1 MSSHLTNFGTLSG
14 DQLQAWSR
22 DFWKVARNQ
31 SFINQFAGTGS
42 NAMVQRVT
50 ELTKSQKGTKANIT
64 LLADMTGDG
73 ITGDY
78 TLEGNEEALRA
89 YDISIELDQLR
100 FANRIAGRI
109 ADQKTVVNFREQSRD
124 ALAYAMADRID
135 QLAFLTLSGVGY
147 NMKNNGATRANSED
161 PSGDTT
167 KSGNALQDLEFSSDV
182 SAPTDARWLRVSGS
196 GDNASLADGDTDVI
210 TADDKLGYRS
220 IVELKAYAKDNYI
233 RGIRAAG
240 NQEVF
245 HMFVTPQQMADLK
258 LDTDFIANVRNA
270 GVRGA
275 SNSLFAGTS
284 SLMVDGVMIH
294 EFRHVFN
301 TSGATAGTSTDGS
314 HTGDYGKKWGADAK
328 IDGARAL
335 FCGAQALAMADIG
348 LPEMVEDTFDYGN
361 QSGIS
366 VGKIFG
372 LRKPKYNTDYAA
384 SGKDAIQDFG
394 VICLDTAQ

>member
-1 MSSHLTNFGTLSG
+1 MALTNFGTLTG

-64 LLADMTGDG
+64 LLADMTTDG

-100 FANRIAGRI
+100 FANRIAGRMT
-109 ADQKTVVNFREQSRD
+109 DQKTVVNFREQSRD
-124 ALAYAMADRID
+124 ALAYAMADRCD
-135 QLAFLTLSGVGY
+135 QLAFLTLSGVSY
-147 NMKNNGATRANSED
+147 AFKNNGAARAASAEGVTGD
-161 PSGDTT
+161 VLSG
-167 KSGNALQDLEFSSDV
+167 LEFASDV
-182 SAPTDARWLRVSGS
+182 SAPTSSRHLRID
-196 GDNASLADGDTDVI
+196 GDDLAAGDTDSV
-210 TADDKLGYRS
+210 TADDKLSYKA
-220 IVELKAYAKDNYI
+220 IVQLKAYAKDQYI
-233 RGIRAAG
+233 RGIRGAG
-240 NQEVF
+240 NQETF

-258 LDTDFIANVRNA
+258 LDGDFIANVRNA

-275 SNSLFAGTS
+275 SNSLFAGSS

-301 TSGATAGTSTDGS
+301 TAGAASGS
-314 HTGDYGKKWGADAK
+314 KWGS
-328 IDGARAL
+328 DGTVNGGRAL
-335 FCGAQALAMADIG
+335 FCGAQSLALADIG

-372 LRKPKYNTDYAA
+372 LRKPVYHSDIT
-384 SGKDAIQDFG
+384 GDAQDFG

>member
-1 MSSHLTNFGTLSG
+1 MALTNFGDLTG

-73 ITGDY
+73 ITGDS

-100 FANRIAGRI
+100 FANRIAGRM

-147 NMKNNGATRANSED
+147 NLKNNGALRYAA
-161 PSGDTT
+161 GTT
-167 KSGNALQDLEFSSDV
+167 PTQGHALDDLEFASDV
-182 SAPTDARWLRVSGS
+182 SAPTAKRWLRVSGS
-196 GDNASLADGDTDVI
+196 GVNASLADGDTGEI
-210 TADDKLGYRS
+210 TTADKLNYRS

-233 RGIRAAG
+233 RGIRASG

-301 TSGATAGTSTDGS
+301 TAGATAGTSTNAG
-314 HTGDYGKKWGADAK
+314 TAGYKWGADA
-328 IDGARAL
+328 DVNGARAL

-372 LRKPKYNTDYAA
+372 LRKPKYNSDV
-384 SGKDAIQDFG
+384 SGDVQDFG
-394 VICLDTAQ
+394 VVCLDTAQ

>member
-1 MSSHLTNFGTLSG
+1 MALTNFGTLSG
-14 DQLQAWSR
+14 DQLQTWSR

-50 ELTKSQKGTKANIT
+50 EMTKNNKGTKANIT

-73 ITGDY
+73 ITGDH

-100 FANRIAGRI
+100 FANRIAGRMT
-109 ADQKTVVNFREQSRD
+109 DQKTVVNFREQSRD
-124 ALAYAMADRID
+124 ALAYAMADRCD
-135 QLAFLTLSGVGY
+135 QLAFLTLSGVAY
-147 NMKNNGATRANSED
+147 TNKNNGALRTVVGGAVNGQE
-161 PSGDTT
+161 
-167 KSGNALQDLEFSSDV
+167 LIDLSYASDV
-182 SAPTDARWLRVSGS
+182 SAPTAARHRRWDATNGLSTGAT
-196 GDNASLADGDTDVI
+196 NAVAAADKI
-210 TADDKLGYRS
+210 SYEC
-220 IVELKAYAKDNYI
+220 IVNLKAYAKDQYI
-233 RGIRAAG
+233 RGIRGAG
-240 NQEVF
+240 NQETF

-258 LDTDFIANVRNA
+258 LDASFLANVRNA
-270 GVRGA
+270 GVRGT
-275 SNSLFAGTS
+275 SNSLFSGSS

-301 TSGATAGTSTDGS
+301 TSGAASGSSGNAGAAG
-314 HTGDYGKKWGADAK
+314 YKWGANADVN
-328 IDGARAL
+328 GARAL
-335 FCGAQALAMADIG
+335 FCGAQALALADIG

-372 LRKPKYNTDYAA
+372 MRKPKYNSDITGDV
-384 SGKDAIQDFG
+384 QDFG

>member
-1 MSSHLTNFGTLSG
+1 MALTNFGTLS
-14 DQLQAWSR
+14 DPQLQAWSR
-22 DFWKVARNQ
+22 DFWRVARNQ

-50 ELTKSQKGTKANIT
+50 ELTKSAKGTKANIT

-73 ITGDY
+73 ITGDH

-100 FANRIAGRI
+100 FANRIAGRM

-124 ALAYAMADRID
+124 ALAYAMADRCD
-135 QLAFLTLSGVGY
+135 QLAFLTLSGVAY
-147 NMKNNGATRANSED
+147 TNKNNGGLRPTSATTGHE
-161 PSGDTT
+161 
-167 KSGNALQDLEFSSDV
+167 LVDLEFASDV
-182 SAPTDARWLRVSGS
+182 SDP
-196 GDNASLADGDTDVI
+196 
-210 TADDKLGYRS
+210 TADRHRRWDATSGLVASGTNNIEAADTISYRC

-233 RGIRAAG
+233 RGIRGAG

-245 HMFVTPQQMADLK
+245 HLFVTPQQMAALK
-258 LDTDFIANVRNA
+258 LDADFLANVRNA
-270 GVRGA
+270 GVRGEA
-275 SNSLFAGTS
+275 NSLFSGSA
-284 SLMVDGVMIH
+284 SLMVDGVMVH

-301 TSGATAGTSTDGS
+301 TSGAATGTSSNAGEA
-314 HTGDYGKKWGADAK
+314 GYKWGANADV
-328 IDGARAL
+328 DGARAL

-348 LPEMVEDTFDYGN
+348 LPEIVEDTFDYGN

-372 LRKPKYNTDYAA
+372 LRKPKYNSDV
-384 SGKDAIQDFG
+384 SGSVQDFG